1 MGRVP
6 VGADVH
12 PTGAT
17 PPTSPPDAMTE
28 SPTRTDRASD
38 TYERLR
44 DLIVSGQLA
53 PGSRVIETD
62 VAERLGVSRTPVRS
76 ALQRLRQEGYI
87 VSSGDGERSRPT
99 IAPLTKADAEEL
111 FYIVGQIEGLA
122 ARFTA
127 ELEEERSRVVDEL
140 REINQQYAES
150 ADEAQHDFNRL
161 FELDTRFH
169 RGYVD
174 AGAGPRLLELHN
186 SMKPQAERYIR
197 VYIRVL
203 TAQIPIS
210 VEEHGEI
217 VDAIEAGDPDAA
229 ERAVQ
234 TNWRNATERL
244 NRVIEDVGER
254 GSW

>member
-1 MGRVP
+1 MS
-6 VGADVH
+6 D
-12 PTGAT
+12 TT
-17 PPTSPPDAMTE
+17 
-28 SPTRTDRASD
+28 TRPDRASG
-38 TYERLR
+38 TYQRLR
-44 DLIVSGQLA
+44 DLIVTGQLA

-87 VSSGDGERSRPT
+87 VSSGDGGRARPM
-99 IAPLTKADAEEL
+99 IAPLTKADAQEL

-127 ELEEERSRVVDEL
+127 ELEPKEREAVVREL
-140 REINQQYAES
+140 ERINQAYSES
-150 ADEAQHDFNRL
+150 VDEAQHDFNHL

-169 RGYVD
+169 RLYVE

-210 VEEHGEI
+210 VEEHAEI
-217 VDAIEAGDPDAA
+217 VSAISAGHPDET

-244 NRVIEDVGER
+244 NRMIEDVGER

>member
-1 MGRVP
+1 MNP
-6 VGADVH
+6 
-12 PTGAT
+12 
-17 PPTSPPDAMTE
+17 

-99 IAPLTKADAEEL
+99 IAPLTKADAQEL

-122 ARFTA
+122 AYFTA
-127 ELEEERSRVVDEL
+127 QLAEEERTRVVEEL
-140 REINQQYAES
+140 HAINRQYSES
-150 ADEAQHDFNRL
+150 VDEAKHDFNHL
-161 FELDTRFH
+161 FEIDTRFH
-169 RGYVD
+169 RGYVE

-210 VEEHGEI
+210 VKEHGKI
-217 VDAIEAGDPDAA
+217 VDAIEAGEPDRA

-244 NRVIEDVGER
+244 NLVIEDVGER

>member
-1 MGRVP
+1 
-6 VGADVH
+6 
-12 PTGAT
+12 
-17 PPTSPPDAMTE
+17 MTE
-28 SPTRTDRASD
+28 SSPRTDRASD

-44 DLIVSGQLA
+44 DLIVSGRLA

-87 VSSGDGERSRPT
+87 VSGGEGERSRPT
-99 IAPLTKADAEEL
+99 VAPLTKSDAQEL

-122 ARFTA
+122 AFFAADAEEDERARTA
-127 ELEEERSRVVDEL
+127 EEL
-140 REINQQYAES
+140 RRINRGMAE
-150 ADEAQHDFNRL
+150 AAENARDDFNRL

-169 RGYVD
+169 RRCVE

-210 VEEHGEI
+210 VEEHAEI
-217 VDAIEAGDPDAA
+217 ADAVEAGQPERA

-234 TNWRNATERL
+234 TNWRNATKRL
-244 NRVIEDVGER
+244 KRVIEDVGER

>member
-1 MGRVP
+1 MSQ
-6 VGADVH
+6 
-12 PTGAT
+12 
-17 PPTSPPDAMTE
+17 SP
-28 SPTRTDRASD
+28 SRTDRASD

-53 PGSRVIETD
+53 PGTRVIETD

-87 VSSGDGERSRPT
+87 VSSGNGERSRPT
-99 IAPLTKADAEEL
+99 IAPLTKADAQEL
-111 FYIVGQIEGLA
+111 FYIVGQIEGLSA
-122 ARFTA
+122 YFTA
-127 ELEEERSRVVDEL
+127 QLEEEERTRVAGELHEINRRYSESVDE
-140 REINQQYAES
+140 AK
-150 ADEAQHDFNRL
+150 HDFNHL

-169 RGYVD
+169 RGYVE
-174 AGAGPRLLELHN
+174 AGAGRRLLELHN

-210 VEEHGEI
+210 VKEHARI
-217 VDAIEAGDPDAA
+217 VEAIEAGKPDRA

>member
-1 MGRVP
+1 M
-6 VGADVH
+6 
-12 PTGAT
+12 
-17 PPTSPPDAMTE
+17 SE

-38 TYERLR
+38 AYERLR
-44 DLIVSGQLA
+44 NLIVKGQLA

-62 VAERLGVSRTPVRS
+62 VAERLGISRTPVRS

-87 VSSGDGERSRPT
+87 VSSGDGERSRPV
-99 IAPLTKADAEEL
+99 IAPLTKADAQEL
-111 FYIVGQIEGLA
+111 FYIVGQIEGLGA
-122 ARFTA
+122 YLTARA
-127 ELEEERSRVVDEL
+127 EEGERTRVAGEL
-140 REINQQYAES
+140 RRINRRFAGTADGAQY
-150 ADEAQHDFNRL
+150 DFNRI

-169 RGYVD
+169 RCYVE
-174 AGAGPRLLELHN
+174 AEAGPRLLELHD
-186 SMKPQAERYIR
+186 SIKPQAERYIR

-210 VEEHGEI
+210 VEEHAEI
-217 VDAIEAGDPDAA
+217 VDAVEAGEPERA

>member
-1 MGRVP
+1 MSQS
-6 VGADVH
+6 
-12 PTGAT
+12 
-17 PPTSPPDAMTE
+17 SPH
-28 SPTRTDRASD
+28 TDRTSD

-44 DLIVSGQLA
+44 ALIVSGRMA

-87 VSSGDGERSRPT
+87 VSAGDGERSRP
-99 IAPLTKADAEEL
+99 IVAPLTKDDAQEL
-111 FYIVGQIEGLA
+111 FYLVGQIEGLA
-122 ARFTA
+122 AHFTA
-127 ELEEERSRVVDEL
+127 QLEEEARTRVAREMRRINRRYSESVDET
-140 REINQQYAES
+140 S
-150 ADEAQHDFNRL
+150 PDFNHL

-169 RGYVD
+169 RSYVES
-174 AGAGPRLLELHN
+174 GAGPRLLELHD

-210 VEEHGEI
+210 VEEHAKI
-217 VDAIEAGDPDAA
+217 VEAIGAGRPDRA

-234 TNWRNATERL
+234 TNWRNATDRL
-244 NRVIEDVGER
+244 EPVIEDMGER

>member
-1 MGRVP
+1 MP
-6 VGADVH
+6 
-12 PTGAT
+12 
-17 PPTSPPDAMTE
+17 E
-28 SPTRTDRASD
+28 SPGRTDRASD

-53 PGSRVIETD
+53 PGSRIIETD

-87 VSSGDGERSRPT
+87 VSAGDGERSRPVIT
-99 IAPLTKADAEEL
+99 PLTKADAQEL
-111 FYIVGQIEGLA
+111 FYIVGQIEALA
-122 ARFTA
+122 AHFAADA
-127 ELEEERSRVVDEL
+127 EDGERARVAEEL
-140 REINQQYAES
+140 RRINSEFSES
-150 ADEAQHDFNRL
+150 ADEARHDFNRL

-169 RGYVD
+169 RSYVE

-210 VEEHGEI
+210 VEEHATI
-217 VDAIEAGDPDAA
+217 VEAIEEGEPERA

>member
-1 MGRVP
+1 M
-6 VGADVH
+6 
-12 PTGAT
+12 
-17 PPTSPPDAMTE
+17 SQ

-62 VAERLGVSRTPVRS
+62 VADRLDVSRTPVRS

-99 IAPLTKADAEEL
+99 IAPLTKADAQEL
-111 FYIVGQIEGLA
+111 FYIVGQVEGLA
-122 ARFTA
+122 AYFTA
-127 ELEEERSRVVDEL
+127 QLEESERSRVVEEL
-140 REINQQYAES
+140 HRINRRYSES
-150 ADEAQHDFNRL
+150 VDEAKLDFNHL

-169 RGYVD
+169 RGYVEP
-174 AGAGPRLLELHN
+174 AAGPRLLEMHN

-210 VEEHGEI
+210 VKEHAKI
-217 VDAIEAGDPDAA
+217 VEAIETGDPDRA

>member
-1 MGRVP
+1 M
-6 VGADVH
+6 
-12 PTGAT
+12 
-17 PPTSPPDAMTE
+17 SQ

-62 VAERLGVSRTPVRS
+62 VADRLDVSRTPVRS

-99 IAPLTKADAEEL
+99 IAPLTKADAQEL

-122 ARFTA
+122 AYFTA
-127 ELEEERSRVVDEL
+127 ELEEERDRVVEEL
-140 REINQQYAES
+140 RRINQRYSES
-150 ADEAQHDFNRL
+150 VDEAEQDFNRL

-169 RGYVD
+169 RGYVE

-210 VEEHGEI
+210 VKEHARI
-217 VDAIEAGDPDAA
+217 VDAIEAGEPDRA

>member
-1 MGRVP
+1 M
-6 VGADVH
+6 
-12 PTGAT
+12 
-17 PPTSPPDAMTE
+17 SP
-28 SPTRTDRASD
+28 SSDRASD

-44 DLIVSGQLA
+44 SLIVEGRLA

-76 ALQRLRQEGYI
+76 ALQRLRQEGYV
-87 VSSGDGERSRPT
+87 VSSGDGERSRPV
-99 IAPLTKADAEEL
+99 IAPLTKADAREL
-111 FYIVGQIEGLA
+111 FYLVGQIEGLA
-122 ARFTA
+122 AHFTA
-127 ELEEERSRVVDEL
+127 QLGDEERGRVVDEL
-140 REINQQYAES
+140 RRINRRYSES
-150 ADEAQHDFNRL
+150 VDEGRHDFNHL
-161 FELDTRFH
+161 FEIDTRFH
-169 RGYVD
+169 RRYVEP
-174 AGAGPRLLELHN
+174 GAGPRLLELHD

-210 VEEHGEI
+210 VEEHGAI
-217 VDAIEAGDPDAA
+217 VDGIDAGEPERA

-244 NRVIEDVGER
+244 NPVIEEMGER